1 MPRINWPGWGAGLA
15 LVAFVHHAVIVRLVS
30 DEWSR
35 VDFDYCYLIPFVMA
49 YLVWERRGELAAIP
63 SKASWA
69 GLWAFGAAVFFL
81 LPGRD
86 PVPEA
91 MNRQAP

>member
-1 MPRINWPGWGAGLA
+1 MA